1 MKKVQKLPIKIG
13 DQVKVISGS
22 YKNNIGEVTKIYK
35 KTGKIIITGVNL
47 KTKHLKPKTSKDIGK
62 IVQFESPIHH
72 SNVKVN

>member
-1 MKKVQKLPIKIG
+1 MKKFPIKIG

-22 YKNNIGEVTKIYK
+22 YKNSIGKVTKIYK
-35 KTGKIIITGVNL
+35 KSRKIIVTGVNL

-62 IVQFESPIHH
+62 IVQFEAPIDH